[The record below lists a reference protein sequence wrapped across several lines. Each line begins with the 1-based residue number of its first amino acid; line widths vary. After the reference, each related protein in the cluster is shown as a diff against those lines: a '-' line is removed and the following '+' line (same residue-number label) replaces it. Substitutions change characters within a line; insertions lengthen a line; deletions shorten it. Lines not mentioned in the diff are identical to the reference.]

1 MTTIRSAA
9 RVSRILTHVAE
20 QPAGSTAKE
29 IAAALELPLP
39 TAYHLL
45 GTLVSE
51 GLLAKDGQR
60 RYQLGPVVGT
70 IADAYSRQLA
80 PPEYLVPPLHRLA
93 AETSE
98 TAYLA
103 TWRHGRIAVLASVEG
118 NNAVR
123 VSGLHL
129 GFVGFGHA
137 RASGKALLAFATE
150 AARRTYLLAN
160 PLVPVTVRTIVE
172 RDEFDLELERTRV
185 RGYAVDEEEFRE
197 GVACAAAPVL
207 EDGRI
212 LAAYSISA
220 PSERFRRNREHLVEK
235 LLAASREAEAASRVN
250 GVGVSTS

>member
-9 RVSRILTHVAE
+9 RVSRILSHVAE

-29 IAAALELPLP
+29 IAGALGLPLP

-45 GTLVSE
+45 GTLVGE
-51 GLLAKDGQR
+51 GLLAKDGHR

-70 IADAYSRQLA
+70 IADAYARQLT
-80 PPEYLVPPLHRLA
+80 PPEFLVAPLHRLA
-93 AETSE
+93 HETSE
-98 TAYLA
+98 TAYVA

-118 NNAVR
+118 SSAVR

-129 GFVGFGHA
+129 GFAGFGHA
-137 RASGKALLAFATE
+137 RASGKVLLAYGTDAM
-150 AARRTYLLAN
+150 RRTYLLAN
-160 PLVPVTVRTIVE
+160 PLVPVTARTIVE
-172 RDEFDLELERTRV
+172 PHELELELERTRL

-212 LAAYSISA
+212 VAAYSLSA
-220 PSERFRRNREHLVEK
+220 PIERFRRNREQLLGQLV
-235 LLAASREAEAASRVN
+235 AVAREAEGALRTNGAS
-250 GVGVSTS
+250 VSAS